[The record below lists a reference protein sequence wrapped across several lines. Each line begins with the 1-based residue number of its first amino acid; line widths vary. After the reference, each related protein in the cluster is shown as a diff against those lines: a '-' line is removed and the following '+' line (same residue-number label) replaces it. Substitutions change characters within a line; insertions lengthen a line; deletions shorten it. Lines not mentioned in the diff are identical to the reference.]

1 MTVLEQRYM
10 ETVCHSLPRIAEAL
24 ESIAEVLKGSEVTVI
39 NSNKPKE
46 DSNV

>member
-1 MTVLEQRYM
+1 MTVLEQRYV
-10 ETVCHSLPRIAEAL
+10 ETVFHYLPRITEAL

>member
-10 ETVCHSLPRIAEAL
+10 ETVLHCLPRITEAL